1 MTADAVEA
9 MLPTAAALAV
19 AVCDYDQDAVAAVLL
34 PLDQAALYAL
44 AIALAHL
51 AGPNAAQQHLDLELP
66 VDVIAQAITTAG
78 RLFCADPTLIR
89 FGYRTQPHLDARHVA
104 IHAAHLCGISYAGIG
119 RALGQ
124 DHTTAMNACARVGE
138 SPRLRRI
145 ALRVATEC
153 GWNRN
158 AQEATPD
165 MPFLNLDD
173 NFADHPKVDGALRR
187 SVPAAR
193 RGDALRRQAHDR
205 RLHPSHP
212 RPPPHPHLQTALPG
226 RADGV
231 RPLEAGGHGAT

>member
-158 AQEATPD
+158 AQEAS
-165 MPFLNLDD
+165 
-173 NFADHPKVDGALRR
+173 A
-187 SVPAAR
+187 
-193 RGDALRRQAHDR
+193 
-205 RLHPSHP
+205 
-212 RPPPHPHLQTALPG
+212 
-226 RADGV
+226 
-231 RPLEAGGHGAT
+231 